1 MADARYA
8 EPLTVADLARAA
20 HLSPAHFSRA
30 FTAAF
35 GEPPHRYLLRRRLE
49 RAAALLRSTDR
60 SVTEICFMVGL
71 SSLGSFSASFT
82 RMFDAS
88 PAAYRRSHPP
98 ASTLARIPPCV
109 VRAYGRPQHRTFREE
124 AS

>member
-1 MADARYA
+1 
-8 EPLTVADLARAA
+8 LVVADMAAEA

-30 FTAAF
+30 FTEVY

-71 SSLGSFSASFT
+71 SSLGSFSASFK
-82 RMFDAS
+82 RIFGSS
-88 PAAYRRSHPP
+88 PSEYRRAHPP
-98 ASTLARIPPCV
+98 ASALARIPPCV
-109 VRAYGRPQHRTFREE
+109 VRQYGRPQHRSFGEE
-124 AS
+124 RSARDP